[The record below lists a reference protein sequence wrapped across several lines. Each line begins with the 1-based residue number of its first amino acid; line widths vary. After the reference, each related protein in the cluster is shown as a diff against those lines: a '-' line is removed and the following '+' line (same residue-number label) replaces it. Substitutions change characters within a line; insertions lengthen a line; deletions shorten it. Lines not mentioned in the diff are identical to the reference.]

1 MRKQNKETCLIF
13 LFISIL
19 LFSELVFTVQ
29 AQTSGSLVYQNQS
42 YITIENITLKGAG
55 TGVGLTL
62 KNCSHVSLY
71 NVHIEDFAI
80 GIKIEGG
87 LANNIYNPQLIYNT
101 EIGLLLTGDYG
112 VTRVFGGSIT
122 ANGIGIKIDDSS
134 MMNQFYG
141 VEIECNI
148 DNEVTFGDYVY
159 GNLFEGCYFERT
171 DSTSDDFF
179 DMTKAVG
186 INTFYANK
194 FATQGTSQ
202 LDVFG
207 DSNMF
212 RDNIF
217 DSGTISLSI
226 HGTKNVFRDNRQ
238 GLNYAK
244 ISLIDAGTQTQYQN
258 NFFIADN
265 LPQLP
270 SDGNLP
276 QPSDGNLPQPSDGNL
291 PQPSDGNLPQPSDG
305 NLPQVSSTDSGTQE
319 YSFPTILILFLAIA
333 ITITLIA
340 TVLLDKKYKNTGNKS
355 HKKQIV

>member
-1 MRKQNKETCLIF
+1 MRKQNKEVCLIS
-13 LFISIL
+13 LLISIL

-29 AQTSGSLVYQNQS
+29 AQTSGSLFYQNQS
-42 YITIENITLKGAG
+42 YIIIENITLKGAG

-71 NVHIEDFAI
+71 NVHIEDFAV
-80 GIKIEGG
+80 GVKIEGG
-87 LANNIYNPQLIYNT
+87 LANNIYNPQLMYNT

-122 ANGIGIKIDDSS
+122 ANGIGIKIDDFS

-148 DNEVTFGDYVY
+148 DNEVTFGDNVY

-171 DSTSDDFF
+171 DSTSADFF

-194 FATQGTSQ
+194 FATQGTSK

-207 DSNMF
+207 NSNMF
-212 RDNIF
+212 KDNIF
-217 DSGTISLSI
+217 DSGTTRFSI

-244 ISLIDAGTQTQYQN
+244 IILIDAGTETQYQN
-258 NFFIADN
+258 NFFMADD

-270 SDGNLP
+270 SDGSLP
-276 QPSDGNLPQPSDGNL
+276 QPSDGSLPQA
-291 PQPSDGNLPQPSDG
+291 
-305 NLPQVSSTDSGTQE
+305 SSADSGTPE
-319 YSFPTILILFLAIA
+319 YSFPTILILFLAITIA
-333 ITITLIA
+333 ITLIV
-340 TVLLDKKYKNTGNKS
+340 TLLLDKKYKNSGNKS

>member
-1 MRKQNKETCLIF
+1 
-13 LFISIL
+13 
-19 LFSELVFTVQ
+19 
-29 AQTSGSLVYQNQS
+29 
-42 YITIENITLKGAG
+42 
-55 TGVGLTL
+55 
-62 KNCSHVSLY
+62 
-71 NVHIEDFAI
+71 
-80 GIKIEGG
+80 
-87 LANNIYNPQLIYNT
+87 
-101 EIGLLLTGDYG
+101 
-112 VTRVFGGSIT
+112 
-122 ANGIGIKIDDSS
+122 

-141 VEIECNI
+141 VEIECNT

-305 NLPQVSSTDSGTQE
+305 NLPQVSLTDLE
-319 YSFPTILILFLAIA
+319 PRNILFQQ
-333 ITITLIA
+333 
-340 TVLLDKKYKNTGNKS
+340 S
-355 HKKQIV
+355 

>member
-1 MRKQNKETCLIF
+1 MRKQNKETRLIF

-29 AQTSGSLVYQNQS
+29 AQTSESLVYQNQS
-42 YITIENITLKGAG
+42 YIIIENITLKGAG

-62 KNCSHVSLY
+62 KNCSHVTIY

-80 GIKIEGG
+80 GVKIEGG
-87 LANNIYNPQLIYNT
+87 LANNMYNPQLIYNK

-148 DNEVTFGDYVY
+148 DNEVTFGDNVY

-171 DSTSDDFF
+171 DSTSENFF

-186 INTFYANK
+186 TNTFYANK
-194 FATQGTSQ
+194 FATQKTSN

-226 HGTKNVFRDNRQ
+226 HGIKNVFRDNRQ

-244 ISLIDAGTQTQYQN
+244 IILIDAGAETQYQN
-258 NFFIADN
+258 NFFIIDN

-270 SDGNLP
+270 SDGNSPLP
-276 QPSDGNLPQPSDGNL
+276 SDGNFPKPSDGNLPLPSDGNF
-291 PQPSDGNLPQPSDG
+291 PKPSDG
-305 NLPQVSSTDSGTQE
+305 NLPQVSSKDPGTSE
-319 YSFPTILILFLAIA
+319 YSFPTILVLFLAIA
-333 ITITLIA
+333 ITITLIV
-340 TVLLDKKYKNTGNKS
+340 TLLLAKKHKNIENKS
-355 HKKQIV
+355 HKKQII